1 MSGDG
6 ESPAFRREAARWLA
20 RHDRGLT
27 GAEQDAFHQWLAADP
42 RHGEWFARHR
52 RGWDRLDGL
61 AAWQPQHGAEP
72 NPDVLA
78 QTARRAWWLRPA
90 PLAAAAALVL
100 LAGGLAWKQFS
111 PPTSAHAPATAAQAG
126 GYERRVLDDGSV
138 VELTGGAELDVNFTP
153 QERRVALRR
162 GEALFTVAKNP
173 ARPFIVS
180 ATGVEVRAV
189 GTAFS
194 VGLGG
199 TAVEVL
205 VTHGRVAVGPA
216 ATAPAFVDAGQRA
229 HVADTGAR
237 PEVSAVSTA
246 EMAQALA
253 WRAPQ
258 IEFSRTPLAE
268 AMALINA
275 HLSPGQRR
283 IVADPGATRLRDL
296 RLSGFLAADNAE
308 GFLLLLESTF
318 GVTADRTG
326 SEVIVL
332 RSGR

>member
-111 PPTSAHAPATAAQAG
+111 PPMSAHASATAAQAG

-173 ARPFIVS
+173 ARPFIVR
-180 ATGVEVRAV
+180 AGGVNVRAV
-189 GTAFS
+189 GTAFN
-194 VGLGG
+194 VRLG
-199 TAVEVL
+199 ADRVEVL
-205 VTHGRVAVGPA
+205 VTEGRVQVAPPVGAAEPPLVGAGEFAVVALDGGAPTVTRTPA
-216 ATAPAFVDAGQRA
+216 AERA
-229 HVADTGAR
+229 RV
-237 PEVSAVSTA
+237 E
-246 EMAQALA
+246 A
-253 WRAPQ
+253 WQPQ
-258 IEFSRTPLAE
+258 LLDFAATPLAE
-268 AMALINA
+268 VIAELNRRNRIQLVLADPALGELSVAASIRSDNLEGFA
-275 HLSPGQRR
+275 HLL
-283 IVADPGATRLRDL
+283 ATTARLR
-296 RLSGFLAADNAE
+296 AE
-308 GFLLLLESTF
+308 PQG
-318 GVTADRTG
+318 DYR
-326 SEVIVL
+326 IVL
-332 RSGR
+332 RAAP